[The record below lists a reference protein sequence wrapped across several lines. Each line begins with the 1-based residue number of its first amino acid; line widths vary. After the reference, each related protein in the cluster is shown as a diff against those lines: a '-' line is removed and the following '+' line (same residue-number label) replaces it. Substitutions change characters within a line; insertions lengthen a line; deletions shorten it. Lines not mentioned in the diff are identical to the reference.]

1 MKART
6 FVMVLAVLVAVT
18 GWAVPAA
25 AAGYD
30 LRGTA
35 VVEGGPYLPGD
46 RVTVKYTVTNAGDTG
61 VYYARGY
68 SAVLGG
74 TVFGVEEGWGD
85 LGPDGLGANFAPGE
99 SRVYLLEGHL
109 GGVADGDS
117 ALRLAVRSGDGPLLA
132 VADVAVPVARPEGR
146 TTIGGQVF
154 ADADQDGVPGPA
166 EGLGGVRVQ
175 LYGYNVDETRT
186 TGADGRFSFPDLA
199 PGEYGVYATDAP
211 GGWLPPG
218 GVRTVRVDG
227 TVPVLDVPLRALRPL
242 AETLRAKIALD
253 KETYRAGDP
262 AVLTV
267 KLANTGARVISGL
280 YGACD
285 RVGYGRDLDI
295 TAAGWGELDHFG
307 AGATIRPG
315 ETRVFRVP
323 GTVRD
328 VSGSWGFL
336 EQYCDFG
343 NDEEY
348 VTGAPRGRDTAK
360 VTGRT
365 GTSTGRIVTEAG
377 DGLAGQPVV
386 ATDIDTHQV
395 LTATTGPDGGL
406 TFTGPAGRYEL
417 SVRGPWRLDGP
428 DPVYVV
434 AAPLSGNGWVFT
446 RRANQ
451 GS

>member
-1 MKART
+1 MMA
-6 FVMVLAVLVAVT
+6 AVLMAVV

-25 AAGYD
+25 AAGVD

-46 RVTVKYTVTNAGDTG
+46 QVTVKYTVTNAGDSG

-68 SAVLGG
+68 SVVLGG
-74 TVFGVEEGWGD
+74 TAFGVEEGWGD
-85 LGPDGLGANFAPGE
+85 LGPDGIGANFAPGE
-99 SRVYLLEGHL
+99 SREYLLKGYL
-109 GGVADGDS
+109 GGVANGDS

-132 VADVAVPVARPEGR
+132 VADVAVPVVSSEGR
-146 TTIGGQVF
+146 TTIEGQVF
-154 ADADQDGVPGPA
+154 GDADQDGVADAG
-166 EGLGGVRVQ
+166 EGLAGATVK

-186 TGADGRFSFPDLA
+186 TGDDGRFSFPDLA
-199 PGEYGVYATDAP
+199 PGEYGISISDAP
-211 GGWLPPG
+211 GGWLPLG
-218 GVRTVRVDG
+218 GVRTVRLDG
-227 TVPVLDVPLRALRPL
+227 SVPVAEVPLPAVRPL
-242 AETLRAKIALD
+242 SETLRAKLALD

-262 AVLTV
+262 AVMTV
-267 KLANTGARVISGL
+267 KLVNTGSRVISGV

-285 RVGYGRDLDI
+285 GIGYGRDLDI
-295 TAAGWGELDHFG
+295 TSAGWGELDYFG
-307 AGATIRPG
+307 GGATIRPG

-343 NDEEY
+343 NYEKY
-348 VTGAPRGRDTAK
+348 SGQPKGQDTAK

-365 GTSTGRIVTEAG
+365 GTSTGRIVTETG
-377 DGLAGQPVV
+377 DGLAGQLVK
-386 ATDIDTHQV
+386 ATDIDTHRV
-395 LTATTGPDGGL
+395 LTATTDADGKL

-428 DPVYVV
+428 SPVYVV
-434 AAPLSGNGWVFT
+434 AAPLTWNGWVFT
-446 RRANQ
+446 KRAA
-451 GS
+451 